1 MQVSDH
7 IPGYK
12 GKTVGVARQ
21 SDVFIFHSPIGNFGD
36 AEYLTCCRLSRS
48 DFVEPFKRST
58 QRNNGSNRKNG
69 TTILDFYGKIR
80 YIKPLLLY
88 ILKQKILFSGMGAC
102 RGECMFHYFLKISR
116 NIVRIATVKHSS

>member
-1 MQVSDH
+1 M
-7 IPGYK
+7 
-12 GKTVGVARQ
+12 GVARQ

-69 TTILDFYGKIR
+69 TTILDCYGKIR
-80 YIKPLLLY
+80 YRKPLLLY
-88 ILKQKILFSGMGAC
+88 ILKQKILFSSMGAC
-102 RGECMFHYFLKISR
+102 RGNACFIIF
-116 NIVRIATVKHSS
+116 

>member
-7 IPGYK
+7 VPGYK

-36 AEYLTCCRLSRS
+36 AEYLTCCKLSRS

-58 QRNNGSNRKNG
+58 QRNNGSNRKNSTVYFNYLKNG
-69 TTILDFYGKIR
+69 LCPLYKPIGKKMGRCITILDFMEKR
-80 YIKPLLLY
+80 YRKPL
-88 ILKQKILFSGMGAC
+88 IF
-102 RGECMFHYFLKISR
+102 
-116 NIVRIATVKHSS
+116 